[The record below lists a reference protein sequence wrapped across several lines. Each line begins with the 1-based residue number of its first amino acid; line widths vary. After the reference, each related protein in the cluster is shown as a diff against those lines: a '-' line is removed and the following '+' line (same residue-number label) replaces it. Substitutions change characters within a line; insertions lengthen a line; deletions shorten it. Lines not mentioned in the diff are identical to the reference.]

1 MPNAESPPPP
11 QSAIRSATHI
21 TLAYVLLASLWIA
34 LSDRTL
40 ELAVSDAAALS
51 RLQTYKGWLF
61 VVVTA
66 GFLFAL
72 TFRSLAAQ
80 YAAYRHSQRSERL
93 YQSLVDALPQ
103 GLYRIDPTGRIT
115 FANRAA
121 LAFIG
126 MNLEQALGKPYYELY
141 PAEDRIRYR
150 VDDEKV
156 LAGETLHKVEEII
169 VPTSGKRGFIEVV
182 ITPLHNSDGN
192 IVGIQGIFWDVS
204 AHKNAESRVEYL
216 VNHDPLTGL
225 PNRLLLQDR
234 FIQATHKADR
244 EQDSVGM
251 LFIDI
256 DRLKDVNDSLGHPV
270 GDQLLRSIAARM
282 QGSVHDTDTISRYG
296 GDAFV
301 ALIPD
306 IRTHLDACRIA
317 ERLLASVEEPLPVG
331 DLKLPCSL
339 SIGIALYP
347 DDGKDFDSLMQHA
360 ETAMYQVKDAGR
372 NGYRVYAKP
381 MNEGLRERL
390 DLQHRLH
397 PAFHTGKLQ
406 LHYQPQFDLNDG
418 RLVGAEA
425 LLRWHD
431 PQLGWIPPAQFIP
444 IAEDTGLIVNIGA
457 WVIAD
462 ACRQM
467 RCWLDAGLPPLT
479 VAVNL
484 SPRQFSNGDPVA
496 TVANALALYQID
508 GAALELEL
516 TESMLIRDN
525 ALTDQVLSSFKD
537 LGVGLAIDD
546 FGTGYSNLG
555 YLKHFA
561 FDKLK
566 IDQSFVRDMTDDPD
580 STAIVRSI
588 ITIADN
594 LQLQTLAEGVETRE
608 QADALRAFGCNLV
621 QGYYFGRPQPA
632 LDFEQLLRNEALRL
646 QQVHS
651 GSTPA
656 SPAAQA

>member
-1 MPNAESPPPP
+1 M
-11 QSAIRSATHI
+11 HI
-21 TLAYVLLASLWIA
+21 TLAYAALAGLWIV
-34 LSDRTL
+34 LSDRAL
-40 ELAVSDAAALS
+40 ELTVGDSATLS

-61 VVVTA
+61 VGVTA
-66 GFLFAL
+66 SFLFIL
-72 TFRSLAAQ
+72 IFRSLAAQ
-80 YAAYRHSQRSERL
+80 HTAYLHSQKSERL

-103 GLYRIDPTGRIT
+103 GLYRIDPQGRIT

-121 LAFIG
+121 LGFIG
-126 MNLEQALGKPYYELY
+126 MSLEQALGKIYYELY
-141 PAEDRIRYR
+141 PPEDIARYR
-150 VDDEKV
+150 EDDEKV
-156 LAGETLHKVEEII
+156 LAGETIHKVEELI
-169 VPTSGKRGFIEVV
+169 VPTTGQQGFIEVV
-182 ITPLHNSDGN
+182 ITPLRSEAGH
-192 IVGIQGIFWDVS
+192 IVGIQGIFWDVT
-204 AHKNAESRVEYL
+204 AHKDAETRVEYL
-216 VNHDPLTGL
+216 ANHDPLTGL
-225 PNRLLLQDR
+225 PNRLLLHDR
-234 FIQATHKADR
+234 FVQAALAADR
-244 EQDSVGM
+244 AQDSVGM

-256 DRLKDVNDSLGHPV
+256 DRLKDINDSLGHPV
-270 GDQLLRSIAARM
+270 GDQLLRGVAARM
-282 QGSVHDTDTISRYG
+282 QASVHDTDTISRYG

-301 ALIPD
+301 VIIPD

-317 ERLLASVEEPLPVG
+317 ERLLACVEEPLPVG
-331 DLKLPCSL
+331 DLNLPVSF

-347 DDGKDFDSLMQHA
+347 DDSKDFDSLMQQA
-360 ETAMYQVKDAGR
+360 ETAMYQVKDGGR

-397 PAFHTGKLQ
+397 PAFRDGKLQ
-406 LHYQPQFDLNDG
+406 LHYQPQFDLSDG
-418 RLVGAEA
+418 RLIGAEA

-457 WVIAD
+457 WVIVD
-462 ACRQM
+462 ACRQL

-484 SPRQFSNGDPVA
+484 SPRQFRNSDPIA
-496 TVANALALYQID
+496 TVANALALHDLD
-508 GAALELEL
+508 GSALELEL

-525 ALTDQVLSSFKD
+525 ALTDQILHGFKD

-566 IDQSFVRDMTDDPD
+566 IDQSFVRDMNNNAD

-594 LQLQTLAEGVETRE
+594 LNLQTLAEGVETRE
-608 QADALRAFGCNLV
+608 QADALRGFGCNLV

-632 LDFEQLLRNEALRL
+632 AEFEQLLRQELARL
-646 QQVHS
+646 QQDHT

-656 SPAAQA
+656 SPGAQA